1 MSVVQVAR
9 RLVQQQPAHRVVSLY
24 LDLDPE
30 RFATAPARASQIR
43 SLLDEAARSVD
54 ADETLEH
61 DELVALRDDVERLR
75 RYLLSREPPF
85 QGARALAIFCSG
97 LDDLFEVVQI
107 SRPVQ
112 ARVVIERT
120 PYVEPL
126 IVAVQERRWCVA
138 LISRRDARILIG
150 PPDGLQERERIEQ
163 NVHGQHKAGGWSQ
176 ANYER
181 SVEQD
186 AENHLRSVAEEL
198 HRRWQRERFDCV
210 ALGGPQEVVARFT
223 GMLHDDLSRRLLSRR
238 VEVDVAAATDDQI
251 RDAVLSL
258 VDDAERERERA
269 ALDRLAAG
277 LGGGGRAAGG
287 LQATLDAL
295 NERRVETL
303 LLENGIDRRGGRCPA
318 CGLLS
323 LETHGA
329 CPAEGTELE
338 ELQHLREAVVE
349 AALVQD
355 AEVIVVQRF
364 PDLGPHQGLAALL
377 RF

>member
-1 MSVVQVAR
+1 
-9 RLVQQQPAHRVVSLY
+9 
-24 LDLDPE
+24 
-30 RFATAPARASQIR
+30 
-43 SLLDEAARSVD
+43 
-54 ADETLEH
+54 
-61 DELVALRDDVERLR
+61 
-75 RYLLSREPPF
+75 
-85 QGARALAIFCSG
+85 
-97 LDDLFEVVQI
+97 
-107 SRPVQ
+107 
-112 ARVVIERT
+112 
-120 PYVEPL
+120 
-126 IVAVQERRWCVA
+126 
-138 LISRRDARILIG
+138 
-150 PPDGLQERERIEQ
+150 
-163 NVHGQHKAGGWSQ
+163 
-176 ANYER
+176 
-181 SVEQD
+181 
-186 AENHLRSVAEEL
+186 
-198 HRRWQRERFDCV
+198 
-210 ALGGPQEVVARFT
+210 
-223 GMLHDDLSRRLLSRR
+223 